1 MFEMNSLSTIAYAAV
16 LFAVLAAHIS
26 GATTCPDLL
35 SERSDYVKSS
45 FDPKFMEGLWYE
57 HNYIDIAQVGS
68 TCQRLNGTYF
78 DDSKVLNMDFS
89 VQYGPLPFTITEI
102 YNPPANA
109 SEADR
114 GYYIKRAKMP
124 GSKLLL
130 FPTVVVDATLN
141 TSTNL
146 YDKLIMHSCTVKL
159 DILVQE
165 IVIATRNKLEDPAV
179 LNTMQAE
186 AKKEGVKWD
195 PKNMKTVDWTSPEC
209 KNL

>member
-1 MFEMNSLSTIAYAAV
+1 MKFLSSAASAVAV
-16 LFAVLAAHIS
+16 LVVLAVRIS
-26 GATTCPDLL
+26 EGTTCPDLL

-45 FDPKFMEGLWYE
+45 FNPKFMEGLWYE

-78 DDSKVLNMDFS
+78 DATKVLNMDFS

-109 SEADR
+109 SEANL
-114 GYYIKRAKMP
+114 GYYIKRANMP

-130 FPTVVVDATLN
+130 FPTVIVDATLN
-141 TSTNL
+141 ATTNV

-165 IVIATRNKLEDPAV
+165 IVIATRNKMEDPSV
-179 LNTMQAE
+179 LQAMQAE
-186 AKKEGVKWD
+186 AKKEGVQWD
-195 PKNMKTVDWTSPEC
+195 AKNMKTVDWTSKEC
-209 KNL
+209 EKL